1 MQLQPSLNIFSLKE
15 QTYVT
20 IMPNLGGKKSSK
32 PLSDTAV
39 FDYVSEGLR
48 DFYLIKSLKTE
59 AAMLFSSKI
68 PSSSA

>member
-1 MQLQPSLNIFSLKE
+1 MQLQPSLNVFSLKE
-15 QTYVT
+15 RTYVT
-20 IMPNLGGKKSSK
+20 IMPNIREKSSK
-32 PLSDTAV
+32 PLSDIAV